1 MKILVVGAGQMGGG
15 IAHVAALSGDEVTL
29 LDREQ
34 RFVDG
39 ALATM
44 RKNLD
49 RGVEKGR
56 VTAADRDAALAR
68 ITPAVAWGQF
78 DVDVAI
84 EAATENEELKRDIFR
99 KLDAATPERTIL
111 ASNTSSISITQLAA
125 VTKRP
130 ERVIGM
136 HYMNPVPVM
145 KLVEIIRGIATAP
158 QTYETIAALAVQ
170 HGKTPVEARN
180 YPGFISNRILC
191 PMLNEAVF
199 ALQEGVGTVV
209 SIDTVMKL
217 GMNHPMGPLELA
229 DYIGLDTLLAIMEV
243 LTEGYGD
250 PKYRACT
257 LLREYVD
264 AGWHGRK
271 AGLGFYDWRGGEK
284 RTRSDLTA
292 SGVPAF
298 ASDGAVVAPKAAAN
312 EPQAVG
318 ASPGTTGVGSPAASS
333 SSSPAGASAASKP
346 NGAR

>member
-1 MKILVVGAGQMGGG
+1 MKVLVVGAGQMGGG
-15 IAHVAALSGDEVTL
+15 IAHVAAVSGDSVTL

-34 RFVDG
+34 RFVDA
-39 ALATM
+39 ALATI

-49 RGVEKGR
+49 RGVDKGR
-56 VTAADRDAALAR
+56 MSAQDRDAALAR
-68 ITPAVAWGQF
+68 IAPAVEWGHF

-84 EAATENEELKRDIFR
+84 EAATENEELKREIFR
-99 KLDAATPERTIL
+99 KLDGATPARTIL

-130 ERVIGM
+130 ELVIGM

-158 QTYETIAALAVQ
+158 QTFETIRALALQ

-191 PMLNEAVF
+191 PMLGEAVF
-199 ALQEGVGTVV
+199 ALQEGVGTVEA
-209 SIDTVMKL
+209 IDTVMKL

-229 DYIGLDTLLAIMEV
+229 DYIGLDTLLAILEV
-243 LTEGYGD
+243 LVNGYGD
-250 PKYRACT
+250 PKYRPCT

-264 AGWHGRK
+264 AGWLGRK
-271 AGLGFYDWRGGEK
+271 TGLGFYDWRGGEK
-284 RTRSDLTA
+284 RLRTDLTA

-298 ASDGAVVAPKAAAN
+298 SGESSAPPVSSSRTAPQVPVPASAPMGAT
-312 EPQAVG
+312 QG
-318 ASPGTTGVGSPAASS
+318 RDTTGG
-333 SSSPAGASAASKP
+333 